1 MQAVLKMDRNVT
13 EIQRLKKVLKVVDD
27 IGITDITSSYIADLS
42 GGERKKLSI
51 AVQVTFFMLI

>member
-1 MQAVLKMDRNVT
+1 MDRNVT
-13 EIQRLKKVLKVVDD
+13 EIQRLKKILKVVDD
-27 IGITDITSSYIADLS
+27 IGINDITSSYICDLS